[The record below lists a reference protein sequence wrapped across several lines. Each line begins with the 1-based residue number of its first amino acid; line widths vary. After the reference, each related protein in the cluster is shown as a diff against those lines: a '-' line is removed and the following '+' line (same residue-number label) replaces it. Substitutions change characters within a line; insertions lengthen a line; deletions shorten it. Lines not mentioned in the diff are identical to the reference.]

1 MGKTLIQPLNLSS
14 LLDSISWTISE
25 PTSTASVI
33 IDSFSNNDDIERK
46 SLSAFF
52 DAKSNDSFTHSMRL
66 LTESERMELVYK
78 NHFITLLLPIDWYG
92 EMGPSSR
99 SYFSETGFTCQQILQ
114 NIYAFYQVAMSSYVP
129 VSR

>member
-66 LTESERMELVYK
+66 LTERFLCS
-78 NHFITLLLPIDWYG
+78 T
-92 EMGPSSR
+92 SS
-99 SYFSETGFTCQQILQ
+99 
-114 NIYAFYQVAMSSYVP
+114 M
-129 VSR
+129 